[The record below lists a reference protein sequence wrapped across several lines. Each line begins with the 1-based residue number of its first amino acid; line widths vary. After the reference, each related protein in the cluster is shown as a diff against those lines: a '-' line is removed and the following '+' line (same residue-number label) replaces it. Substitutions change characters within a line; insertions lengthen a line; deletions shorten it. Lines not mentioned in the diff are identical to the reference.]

1 MLQIDLYSEISCP
14 WCLIGQYRLDKVLKE
29 RFPTLVTNI
38 RHQPVLLLSHVP
50 ATGLYIPDLL
60 KKRYG
65 ITDPKSA
72 FARVE
77 AEALISGLELDLS
90 RQLYTYPTQAAHA
103 LIMAAS
109 EKGTQHKLAVA
120 ITEAY
125 FLGAQNIADVNILAN
140 VALSYG
146 FEHDEAISIATDPE
160 WYARVAHEAE
170 NSMLQGVRSV
180 PHFIFAEQFEINGGR
195 SEDEI
200 AFAIEKA
207 LLKNQTSVS

>member
-1 MLQIDLYSEISCP
+1 MLQIDLYTEISCP
-14 WCLIGQYRLDKVLKE
+14 WCLVGQYRLDKVLRE
-29 RFPTLVTNI
+29 RFPTLGTDI
-38 RHQPVLLLSHVP
+38 RHHPVLLLSHVH

-60 KKRYG
+60 KTRYG
-65 ITDPKSA
+65 VTDPKSA
-72 FARVE
+72 FASAE
-77 AEALISGLELDLS
+77 AEALKSGLALDLS

-125 FLGAQNIADVNILAN
+125 FLDAKNIADVNVLADI
-140 VALSYG
+140 AISYG
-146 FEHDEAISIATDPE
+146 FESDEAISIATDPT
-160 WYARVAHEAE
+160 WLVRVEHEAK

-180 PHFIFAEQFEINGGR
+180 PHFVFAEQFEINGGR

-200 AFAIEKA
+200 AFAIESA
-207 LLKNQTSVS
+207 LVKKSDIR

>member
-1 MLQIDLYSEISCP
+1 MLQIDLYTEISCP
-14 WCLIGQYRLDKVLKE
+14 WCLVGQYRLDKVLRE
-29 RFPTLVTNI
+29 RFPTLVTDI
-38 RHQPVLLLSHVP
+38 RHHPVLLLSHVP

-60 KKRYG
+60 KTRYG
-65 ITDPKSA
+65 VTDPKSA

-77 AEALISGLELDLS
+77 AEALKSGLALDLS

-103 LIMAAS
+103 LIMAAR

-125 FLGAQNIADVNILAN
+125 FLGAKNIADVNILADI
-140 VALSYG
+140 ALSYG
-146 FEHDEAISIATDPE
+146 FERDEAISIATDPA
-160 WYARVAHEAE
+160 WHARVEQEAE

-180 PHFIFAEQFEINGGR
+180 PHFVFAEQFEINGGG

-200 AFAIEKA
+200 AFAIESA
-207 LLKNQTSVS
+207 LLKKPDIR

>member
-1 MLQIDLYSEISCP
+1 MLQIDLYTEISCP
-14 WCLIGQYRLDKVLKE
+14 WCLVGQYRLDKVLRE
-29 RFPTLVTNI
+29 RFPTLGTDI
-38 RHQPVLLLSHVP
+38 RHHPVLLLSHVH

-60 KKRYG
+60 KTRYG
-65 ITDPKSA
+65 VTDPKSA
-72 FARVE
+72 FARAE
-77 AEALISGLELDLS
+77 AEALKSGLALDLS

-125 FLGAQNIADVNILAN
+125 FLDAKNIADVNVLADI
-140 VALSYG
+140 AISYG
-146 FEHDEAISIATDPE
+146 FESDEAISIATDPT
-160 WYARVAHEAE
+160 WLVRVEHEAK

-180 PHFIFAEQFEINGGR
+180 PHFVFAEQFEINGGR

-200 AFAIEKA
+200 AFAIESA
-207 LLKNQTSVS
+207 LVKKSDIR

>member
-1 MLQIDLYSEISCP
+1 MLQIDLYTEISCP
-14 WCLIGQYRLDKVLKE
+14 WCLIGQYRLDKVLRE
-29 RFPTLVTNI
+29 RFSTLVTDI
-38 RHQPVLLLSHVP
+38 RHHPVLLLSHVP
-50 ATGLYIPDLL
+50 ATGIYIPDLL
-60 KKRYG
+60 KTRYG
-65 ITDPKSA
+65 VTDPKSA
-72 FARVE
+72 FARAE

-103 LIMAAS
+103 LIMIMASS

-125 FLGAQNIADVNILAN
+125 FLDAKNIADVNVLADI
-140 VALSYG
+140 AISHG
-146 FEHDEAISIATDPE
+146 FERDEAISIATDPE
-160 WYARVAHEAE
+160 WLARVEHEAA
-170 NSMLQGVRSV
+170 NSMLQGIRSV

-207 LLKNQTSVS
+207 LLKN